1 MPGIASTGSQ
11 RDVGGQRKVRDALG
25 GGEMK
30 VAVLGS
36 LTASRLDTAQW
47 EAKEM
52 NLGWAAERGQQAVRK
67 GNVRWPG
74 EANSHYSLLIT
85 TCRWV

>member
-1 MPGIASTGSQ
+1 MPGITSTVSQ
-11 RDVGGQRKVRDALG
+11 SDFSGQRKVRDALG

-36 LTASRLDTAQW
+36 LMASLLDTAQW

-52 NLGWAAERGQQAVRK
+52 NLGAGQLKQASR
-67 GNVRWPG
+67 R
-74 EANSHYSLLIT
+74 
-85 TCRWV
+85 